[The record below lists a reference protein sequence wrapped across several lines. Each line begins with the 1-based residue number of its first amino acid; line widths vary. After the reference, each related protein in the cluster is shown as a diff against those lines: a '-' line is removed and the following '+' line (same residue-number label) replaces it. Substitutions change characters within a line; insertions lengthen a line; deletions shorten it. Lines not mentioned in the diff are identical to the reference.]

1 MIDETVRMDY
11 AAFREI
17 LERKRKNMYRALA
30 NLTHRKKWENEG
42 PLGKSKERRGR
53 NGRLKRKECLVVIE
67 KDHYIW
73 ELP

>member
-11 AAFREI
+11 TAFKEI

-42 PLGKSKERRGR
+42 PLGKSK
-53 NGRLKRKECLVVIE
+53 
-67 KDHYIW
+67 
-73 ELP
+73 